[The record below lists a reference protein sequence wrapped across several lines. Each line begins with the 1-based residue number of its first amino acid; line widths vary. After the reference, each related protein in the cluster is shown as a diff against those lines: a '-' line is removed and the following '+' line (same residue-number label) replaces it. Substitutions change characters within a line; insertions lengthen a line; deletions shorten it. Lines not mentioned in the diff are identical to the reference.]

1 MLQLLLFLHVVAVA
15 LLFIGMG
22 LEVAAL
28 LSATRATTAAEVHAA
43 MGNGRFMGPLMGGGA
58 LLLIVAGGGMV
69 QLGGYGWQ
77 PWVVTGLVMAILLSG
92 IGPTV
97 NGRRNDAIEALA
109 KQAGDGPITP
119 AIDAARRDR
128 VLRYAVAFMI
138 AELFAVIYV
147 MTNKPP
153 LAGCLA
159 AVVVA
164 ALLACVPVLG
174 RTTTSASAVRS

>member
-1 MLQLLLFLHVVAVA
+1 MVQALLFLHVVAVA

-28 LSATRATTAAEVHAA
+28 LNATRATTAAQVHAA
-43 MGNGRFMGPLMGGGA
+43 VANGRFLGPLMGGSA
-58 LLLIVAGGGMV
+58 LLLVIAGVGMV
-69 QLGGYGWQ
+69 QLAGYGWQ
-77 PWVVTGLVMAILLSG
+77 PWVVTGLVIAIVLSG
-92 IGPTV
+92 IGPTI

-109 KQAGDGPITP
+109 KQGGDGPITP
-119 AIDAARRDR
+119 ALDAARRDR

-138 AELFAVIYV
+138 TELFAVIYV

-159 AVVVA
+159 AVVIA
-164 ALLACVPVLG
+164 ALLALVPVMG
-174 RTTTSASAVRS
+174 SRTPSAAVRS